1 MGRLQDLRY
10 MKLSNGILP
19 DLTVFACTELTVP
32 DGAEGDGGLDPGDYP
47 SHVLVPALEELE
59 LEWITLSPG
68 ADRRLGGPGISYQRF
83 LNVLSTRNVLNGRL
97 TMTHCWIGGSSM
109 LDTVRSWSDC

>member
-1 MGRLQDLRY
+1 

-32 DGAEGDGGLDPGDYP
+32 DGAEGEGGLDPGDYP

-68 ADRRLGGPGISYQRF
+68 ADRRLGGPGIGYQRF
-83 LNVLSTRNVLNGRL
+83 LDVLSTRNVLNGRL